1 MVTKRI
7 AIEWNRR
14 AVRQLIDLPAKI
26 GVNLHDKVGELE
38 ESYDGD
44 NDKNPL
50 NLTNDQRLEASR
62 HRVLFS
68 VSDRITIIRI
78 DEVTRRDHNT
88 N

>member
-1 MVTKRI
+1 MVAKGI

-26 GVNLHDKVGELE
+26 GVNLHDKVGELG
-38 ESYDGD
+38 ESFDGD

-50 NLTNDQRLEASR
+50 NLTNDQRLEVSR

-68 VSDRITIIRI
+68 VSNRITIIRI